1 MSTNLLQ
8 QECRLQ
14 IACTWHAF
22 KISYL
27 AFLWHTLSVITWF
40 LEQFGVFLKALEIF
54 SKTTNCT
61 GPIQAP
67 AMLLSL
73 KHLVVLINIK
83 MQLKSPYYL
92 NILKSSWSEINDHM
106 YIIIN
111 NISTCIVFLMLW
123 GFISQFFS
131 RRPVLLVEYAV
142 VDNLQ
147 PSDACHSVHDFSH

>member
-14 IACTWHAF
+14 IACTWQNFLSCLPVTYIISNNLISWEIWCNNF
-22 KISYL
+22 KS
-27 AFLWHTLSVITWF
+27 TWN
-40 LEQFGVFLKALEIF
+40 F
-54 SKTTNCT
+54 SKDYKLHWPYT
-61 GPIQAP
+61 G
-67 AMLLSL
+67 SCN
-73 KHLVVLINIK
+73 VVVFETFSCANINIK
-83 MQLKSPYYL
+83 LQSKSPYYL

-111 NISTCIVFLMLW
+111 IISTCIVFLMLW

-142 VDNLQ
+142 VDNL
-147 PSDACHSVHDFSH
+147 

>member
-8 QECRLQ
+8 QKCRLQ
-14 IACTWHAF
+14 IACAWHAF

-67 AMLLSL
+67 AMVLSL

-83 MQLKSPYYL
+83 LQSKSPYYL
-92 NILKSSWSEINDHM
+92 NILKSSWSEINDHV

-111 NISTCIVFLMLW
+111 IISTCIVFLMLW

-142 VDNLQ
+142 VDNL
-147 PSDACHSVHDFSH
+147 